1 MNTKSLI
8 KKILLAF
15 EQSSTSIKY
24 DKIYLWNDGPSKI
37 KQITVSFGITE
48 YGNLKGLITNY
59 CDKKGKSFEKFN
71 PYINQIGKT
80 PLANND
86 EFIKLLKESGS
97 DPVMQMVQEQ
107 AFDKLYIDPAYNFC
121 LTNGFQEN
129 LSKLVICDSYL
140 HSGSI
145 LQFLRNKFP
154 TSVPNKGGDERK
166 WIYEYC
172 NVRRDWLANH
182 SSKIL
187 NKTVYRMDFMLS
199 RLKRGDWQLTNP
211 PYNANGVLIN
221 LD

>member
-24 DKIYLWNDGPSKI
+24 DKIYLWNDGPNKS

-48 YGNLKGLITNY
+48 YGNLKSLITNY
-59 CDKKGKSFEKFN
+59 ISKQGKYSEKFN
-71 PYINQIGKT
+71 SYVDKIGKT
-80 PLANND
+80 PLANNT
-86 EFIKLLKESGS
+86 EFISLLKESAS
-97 DPVMQMVQEQ
+97 DPLMQIVQEQ
-107 AFDKLYIDPAYNFC
+107 AFDKLYIDPAYEFAIN
-121 LTNGFQEN
+121 NGFQEN

-154 TSVPNKGGDERK
+154 TSVPVKGGDERK

-172 NVRRDWLANH
+172 NARRSWLANH
-182 SSKIL
+182 SNKIL
-187 NKTVYRMDFMLS
+187 NNTVYRMDFMLG
-199 RLKRGDWQLTNP
+199 RLSKGDWQLSNP
-211 PYNANGVLIN
+211 PYNANGVLVNI
-221 LD
+221 